1 MTPIAVVVINYNTLQ
16 HLRACLATV
25 QSERPIEVVVVD
37 NASSDGSVEM
47 VRSEY
52 PWVTLHA
59 NRKNLGYGAAANQG
73 LASCTAPYV
82 LLLNADTLLESGG
95 LRKLSAY
102 LDRHPRAAI
111 VGPRLVNPDG
121 SPQPSWF
128 PFPSRYVC
136 HTWITPPRLD
146 ALCGK
151 SAFRRLIRYLPNF
164 WHGLIDLRSDA
175 VDGVVPWVLGAALAV
190 RRRAFE
196 AMQGFDESF
205 FMYFEEV
212 DLCYRLACAGWQVHF
227 TPTTTIV
234 HVGGV
239 STTQRRAAMMLQFFE
254 SEVQFYQ
261 RHYSPVLLLQFKIV
275 VGMITLA
282 HVAIDTVRV
291 YYVRDSLQK
300 ARLAEDLIIWRST
313 LSSLCRPGKLH
324 GSSIIKVR
332 NWRG

>member
-1 MTPIAVVVINYNTLQ
+1 MTPIAVVIVNYNTLQ

-25 QSERPIEVVVVD
+25 QSERASEVIVVD

-47 VRSEY
+47 VKSEY
-52 PWVTLHA
+52 PSVTLHA
-59 NRKNLGYGAAANQG
+59 NRKNLGYGAAANQAI
-73 LASCTAPYV
+73 ASCTAPYV
-82 LLLNADTLLESGG
+82 LLLNADTLVESGG

-102 LDRHPRAAI
+102 LDQHPRAAI
-111 VGPRLVNPDG
+111 VGPRLVNLDG

-136 HTWITPPRLD
+136 HTWTTPPRLD

-151 SAFRRLIRYLPNF
+151 SAFGRLIWHLPSF
-164 WHGLIDLRSDA
+164 WHRPVDIRSDTP
-175 VDGVVPWVLGAALAV
+175 DRVVPWVLGAALAV
-190 RRRAFE
+190 RRQAFE
-196 AMQGFDESF
+196 AMEGFDESF

-254 SEVQFYQ
+254 SEAQFYR
-261 RHYSPVLLLQFKIV
+261 RHY
-275 VGMITLA
+275 
-282 HVAIDTVRV
+282 
-291 YYVRDSLQK
+291 
-300 ARLAEDLIIWRST
+300 
-313 LSSLCRPGKLH
+313 
-324 GSSIIKVR
+324 
-332 NWRG
+332 